1 MASLTLLLSS
11 RLLTSLFLCLLMAA
25 FWSTTLAFVPPCCH
39 SSSGR
44 RQVKAT
50 TTRMMAER
58 FYSKWSRADFVLKS
72 ALAAAA
78 VIPVIKGGTMAR
90 DAQATE
96 RVVLPVKNGK
106 LATDEDEEKDSP
118 LAFSSAKGVPLRF
131 PLHKS
136 QEQALSELQE
146 VVVRIGGRLSKARGG
161 SRSDVLRAA
170 FQSNDD
176 DLYFRFG
183 GDGGSSGYS
192 SVLQASVALVLD
204 GNGRWAQQRGLPRG
218 AGHMEGTQRA
228 FDVLKTCQALGIRT
242 VTLYCLSTE
251 NWSRPQAEIII
262 ILGCIENSLR
272 ANLEYA
278 HKNRIRLVV
287 IGQMHRLPLSLQA
300 LVTRAEAE
308 TAGYTQE
315 DGMTVCLALSY
326 GGRDDIVQACR
337 ALAKQV
343 ATGEVHPEEID
354 ETLFESRL
362 STHQKGILRP
372 PDLVVRTSGE
382 QRWSNFM
389 LFECAYSEFFVSE
402 ALWPDFRQ
410 ENLLAALESYG
421 RRRRR
426 FGRVT
431 ECQPAAAATTEQQGG
446 KADHGRV

>member
-1 MASLTLLLSS
+1 MPPRLKS
-11 RLLTSLFLCLLMAA
+11 RPSPALH
-25 FWSTTLAFVPPCCH
+25 P
-39 SSSGR
+39 SSS
-44 RQVKAT
+44 VVISLI
-50 TTRMMAER
+50 
-58 FYSKWSRADFVLKS
+58 FLYFVLSVDAFQFLQPLPYSRRFLHRNLHLHRHLKAART
-72 ALAAAA
+72 AL
-78 VIPVIKGGTMAR
+78 P
-90 DAQATE
+90 
-96 RVVLPVKNGK
+96 P
-106 LATDEDEEKDSP
+106 S
-118 LAFSSAKGVPLRF
+118 
-131 PLHKS
+131 
-136 QEQALSELQE
+136 
-146 VVVRIGGRLSKARGG
+146 VVVPEHL
-161 SRSDVLRAA
+161 
-170 FQSNDD
+170 
-176 DLYFRFG
+176 
-183 GDGGSSGYS
+183 
-192 SVLQASVALVLD
+192 ALVLD